1 MATETTAPAFTVADE
16 VRHRFPV
23 FEHLTYVNSCSQGA
37 LADVVRAAYEDYL
50 AGLEHEGSLWEHWV
64 GRQERVRVDLAT
76 LLGASSAEVAVTTS
90 ASAAISAVASG
101 LDLSG
106 GRDGVV
112 TTDLEF
118 PTVGQIWHAQERRG
132 ARVHHVRSEPD
143 HSLLLERFDEAIDD
157 RTAIVSLT
165 HVCYRNGARTDLEPI
180 IAMARERGAYVLVD
194 AYQSAGALPL
204 DMTSLD
210 ADFLVGGALKYLLGS
225 PGVGF
230 LYARAGRTDAVVP
243 TTTGWFADRDV
254 FRMQI
259 EAYDPAPDARRFEA
273 GTPAVPSLYAAA
285 AGVELMLEI
294 GVERTAAH
302 VETLLQQLREG
313 VERLGGTVVT
323 PEAAHGPMLA
333 VASTDD
339 AAHVAALGQERVVV
353 SNRDGNVRISPHCYN
368 TAEDVDAVL
377 AALRTTRSLLR

>member
-1 MATETTAPAFTVADE
+1 MATDTATPTSVADE

-23 FEHLTYVNSCSQGA
+23 FEHVTYVNSCSQGA
-37 LADVVRAAYEDYL
+37 LADVVRAAYEEYL
-50 AGLEHEGSLWEHWV
+50 AGMESEGSLWEHWV
-64 GRQERVRVDLAT
+64 GRQERVRADLAT
-76 LLGASSAEVAVTTS
+76 LLGASGEEVAVTTS

-101 LDLSG
+101 LDFTA
-106 GRDGVV
+106 GRDRVV

-132 ARVHHVRSEPD
+132 ARVEHVRSEAD
-143 HSLLLERFDEAIDD
+143 STLLLERFDEAIDD
-157 RTAIVSLT
+157 RTALVALT
-165 HVCYRNGARTDLEPI
+165 HVCYRNGARTDLEPV
-180 IAMARERGAYVLVD
+180 IALARERGAYVLVD

-204 DMTSLD
+204 DVGSLD
-210 ADFLVGGALKYLLGS
+210 VDFLVGGALKYLLGS

-243 TTTGWFADRDV
+243 TATGWFAARDV
-254 FRMQI
+254 FAMD
-259 EAYDPAPDARRFEA
+259 ASAFDPAPDARRFEA

-285 AGVELMLEI
+285 AGIELMLEI

-302 VETLLQQLREG
+302 VEGLLHQLREG
-313 VERLGGTVVT
+313 VEELGGTVVT
-323 PEAAHGPMLA
+323 PQAASGPMLA

-339 AAHVAALGQERVVV
+339 AAHVAALGRERVVV
-353 SNRDGNVRISPHCYN
+353 SNRDGNVRVSPHCYN

-377 AALRTTRSLLR
+377 AALHAHRSLLR